1 MNSNPNDES
10 ACYRMA
16 QHFYANNQIKLAKDT
31 LISITKN
38 TNCTYESLYFL
49 GNLYL
54 ESGNLLEAIETFGK
68 ALQKNQTYEA
78 NFQIGFA
85 FIQMNDFKKAIHFF
99 NNALKILPDGIE
111 ALINIGAAYRSIGEC
126 KKSLEYF
133 DSALKIAPNEASL
146 WLNKGVALAAMGQFE
161 DAIFNYSEAIRIN
174 KNYLEAYS
182 NKGNAEIALGLFNT
196 AHQSF
201 QAALRISPGDIDT
214 ISNYSVLKLAEG
226 NFTEGWRD
234 YEARFDCQEKIFNPF
249 SSIPRLSTLQHI
261 ENKRILV
268 WAEQGLGD
276 SIQFYRY
283 LYELESFTRNITF
296 VVQGELVEL
305 FKNQKLN
312 IKIVGF
318 GEVTNSDYDLQCP
331 LMSLP
336 LLFKTDKSSIPSV
349 TPYITSDIHKKA
361 YWSETLSKYSGLKVG
376 LTWSG
381 GYKKDP
387 NLWAMNERRNVP
399 FSNFYRLLNLHT
411 INYFCLQKGHGLESI
426 EFVDRGLSCSAD
438 NFHDYSGEL
447 HSFSDTAAFID
458 NLDLVISVDT
468 SVAHLT
474 GALGKPIWILNR
486 FDSCWRWLINRTDS
500 PWYSTAKIYNQSHP
514 NEWTTVIN
522 TIEKDLIE
530 LSKH

>member
-1 MNSNPNDES
+1 MNPNPNDEY
-10 ACYRMA
+10 ARYLMA
-16 QHFYANNQIKLAKDT
+16 QHFYANNQINLAKDT
-31 LISITKN
+31 LISIAKN
-38 TNCTYESLYFL
+38 ANCSYESLYFL
-49 GNLYL
+49 GDLYF
-54 ESGNLLEAIETFGK
+54 ESGNLLEAIDIFSK
-68 ALQKNQTYEA
+68 ALQKRQTYEA

-85 FIQMNDFKKAIHFF
+85 FVRMNDFNKAIHFF
-99 NNALKILPDGIE
+99 HNALKILPDGIE
-111 ALINIGAAYRSIGEC
+111 ALINIGAAYRSIGES
-126 KKSLEYF
+126 KTSLEFF
-133 DSALKIAPNEASL
+133 DAALKLAPNEASL
-146 WLNKGVALAAMGQFE
+146 WLNRGVALASMGKFE
-161 DAIFNYSEAIRIN
+161 DAIQNYSEAIRAN

-182 NKGNAEIALGLFNT
+182 NKGNAEISLGLFSD
-196 AHQSF
+196 AHASF
-201 QAALRISPGDIDT
+201 QAALRISPGDTDT

-226 NFTEGWRD
+226 SFAEGWQD
-234 YEARFDCQEKIFNPF
+234 YEARFECQEKIFNPF
-249 SSIPRLSTLQHI
+249 LSIPRLRSLQHI
-261 ENKRILV
+261 ENIRILV

-283 LYELESFTRNITF
+283 LYELEKFAKNITF
-296 VVQGELVEL
+296 VVQDELIKL
-305 FKNQKLN
+305 FRNQTLE

-336 LLFKTDKSSIPSV
+336 LLFKTDISSIPSTV
-349 TPYITSDIHKKA
+349 PYILSDTHKKA
-361 YWSETLSKYSGLKVG
+361 YWSDRLSKYSGLKVG

-387 NLWAMNERRNVP
+387 NLWAMNERRNIP

-411 INYFCLQKGHGLESI
+411 INFFCLQKGHGLESI
-426 EFVDRGLSCSAD
+426 EFVDRGLFCSAD

-447 HSFSDTAAFID
+447 HSFLDTAAFID

-514 NEWTTVIN
+514 NDWITVIN
-522 TIEKDLIE
+522 TIEKDLIK
-530 LSKH
+530 LSKL